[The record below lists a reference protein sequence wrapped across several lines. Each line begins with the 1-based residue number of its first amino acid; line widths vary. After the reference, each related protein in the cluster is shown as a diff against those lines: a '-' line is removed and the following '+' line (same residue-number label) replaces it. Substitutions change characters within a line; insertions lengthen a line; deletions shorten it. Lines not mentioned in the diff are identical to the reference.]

1 MIKVR
6 IKYLISSIVMILMLC
21 LGLFYFF
28 SQKRHIKIYINF
40 DTIKVQF
47 KTFGRTIELNKG
59 KNTLYFEKV
68 EDIVEPLSKKSSYT
82 SVSVDSIFSIFGS
95 NDQQLVMKNN
105 NEYEVYFIKKDSL
118 SSENII
124 LMKTKPIILLGQDKF
139 N

>member
-28 SQKRHIKIYINF
+28 SQKRHIEIYINF
-40 DTIKVQF
+40 DTIKAQS

-95 NDQQLVMKNN
+95 NDQQLIMKNN